1 MRIVSLFASL
11 VVALSVAAATDIPVG
26 EFRTVELNDGGHV
39 IVRYG
44 AVQRVSLVSGGLEC
58 ARVSVR
64 EERLI
69 IEHGVSSCHH
79 EERRQIEVVTPRL
92 DGVAVSNGGI
102 VQAAGEF
109 PAQSS
114 IDAAVEQ
121 GGMID
126 IRAVAADTVHAAI
139 YSGGR
144 IFTTSR
150 KSLSAAVESGGGITY
165 WGDPAV
171 KKAVR
176 NGGVVARGAE
186 EDADKPLSE
195 MGGPGTES
203 MPVPPVPPI
212 PPVPPRPPHV

>member
-1 MRIVSLFASL
+1 
-11 VVALSVAAATDIPVG
+11 
-26 EFRTVELNDGGHV
+26 LNDGGHV
-39 IVRYG
+39 VIRYG
-44 AVQRVSLVSGGLEC
+44 AVQRVSIVAGDVQC
-58 ARVSVR
+58 TRVSVR

-69 IEHGVSSCHH
+69 IENGRSCHPR
-79 EERRQIEVVTPRL
+79 ERLQIEIVTPRL
-92 DGVAVSNGGI
+92 DGVSISNGGI

-126 IRAVAADTVHAAI
+126 IRAIAADSVHASV

-176 NGGVVARGAE
+176 GGGAVARGSAR
-186 EDADKPLSE
+186 DADKPLSE
-195 MGGPGTES
+195 IDPVLMA
-203 MPVPPVPPI
+203 PVPPVPPV
-212 PPVPPRPPHV
+212 PPEAPVAPEPPRPPHR